1 MTRGNK
7 LVAGLVAG
15 AVVGSAM
22 GLLVAPKNGKESRQT
37 VSKGAWRW
45 RNKAGGP
52 FLNLRQNPRE
62 ESVSCYIEER
72 SKRHLIITK

>member
-37 VSKGAWRW
+37 VSKGGWRW
-45 RNKAGGP
+45 RNKVGGP
-52 FLNLRQNPRE
+52 FLNLRQPPRE
-62 ESVSCYIEER
+62 ESVSGYVKER